1 MRASTELH
9 PEDLLDRDA
18 RGELGDAERQLL
30 EAHLSRCAAC
40 RIERRARVDFR
51 AEVEPPEGLGD
62 PADVQPLLAKV
73 LAMRP
78 ASVEPPRA
86 RRVSRGRRLL
96 PLLVAA
102 ALVSAAAWA
111 ATAVRT
117 GLHASAPPSTPLPSV
132 PATTRAMPVTPSGP
146 ANAEPAPTP
155 AATIAEVAAPAGPVT
170 DAPRPAGA
178 AMGGAERISFVTHA
192 PTDPLSAGAA
202 FDRANSARRSGD
214 HRRAAELYRSLVAR
228 YPRTAEARASLV
240 ALGRM
245 LLDDGDAA
253 GALGSFDQYLASS
266 GALAEDAMLGR
277 ALALRHLGRA
287 GDEARAWSALV
298 REYPGSVHAGR
309 ARQRLLE
316 LGTP

>member
-9 PEDLLDRDA
+9 PEDLLERDA
-18 RGELGDAERQLL
+18 RGELGDAERALL
-30 EAHLSRCAAC
+30 EAHLRRCAAC

-51 AEVEPPEGLGD
+51 GEVEPLDAGSD

-73 LAMRP
+73 LAMRVP
-78 ASVEPPRA
+78 APEPA
-86 RRVSRGRRLL
+86 VVRRVSRGRRLL

-117 GLHASAPPSTPLPSV
+117 GLRAGDPASLPPAIGTTAPLAASPPAAVHTAAPEATVADV
-132 PATTRAMPVTPSGP
+132 PAAVTTSPG
-146 ANAEPAPTP
+146 
-155 AATIAEVAAPAGPVT
+155 
-170 DAPRPAGA
+170 GA
-178 AMGGAERISFVTHA
+178 AQRASFVTHV
-192 PTDPLSAGAA
+192 PPDPPSAGTT

-214 HRRAAELYRSLVAR
+214 HRRAAELYRALVTR
-228 YPRTAEARASLV
+228 YPGTAEARASLV

-253 GALGSFDQYLASS
+253 GALRSFDQYLSTG
-266 GALAEDAMLGR
+266 GAMAEDAMLGR
-277 ALALRHLGRA
+277 ALALGHLGRP
-287 GDEARAWSALV
+287 GDEARAWGALV
-298 REYPGSVHAGR
+298 REYPRSVHAER